1 MKGYVSAGARVL
13 LSMSSLPG
21 RKASRVGVCLALA
34 ASAVAAP
41 LAVRAD
47 ERELL
52 SEAARRITDGD
63 YELAMQVYDTF
74 LARYPNSEAIADVHF
89 GRGVSL

>member
-13 LSMSSLPG
+13 VAMSSLAG
-21 RKASRVGVCLALA
+21 SRVSRPGVCLALA

-41 LAVRAD
+41 LAVLAD

-63 YELAMQVYDTF
+63 YELALQVYDTF
-74 LARYPNSEAIADVHF
+74 LDRYPKSESIADVHF
-89 GRGVSL
+89 GRGV